1 LAEIPRV
8 RASLKLLTEWDN
20 TFAWGHYG
28 SLMHYKEPELLRP
41 YGAIWK
47 PEKGSIA
54 NNMLSPQSQ
63 QSSSEGFYEFAVSGP
78 EWLAKTWC
86 RIVEWESWSRLGPVT
101 K

>member
-1 LAEIPRV
+1 
-8 RASLKLLTEWDN
+8 
-20 TFAWGHYG
+20 
-28 SLMHYKEPELLRP
+28 MHYKEPELLRP

-86 RIVEWESWSRLGPVT
+86 RIVEWES
-101 K
+101 